1 MYCAG
6 IVTYAG
12 TMSEGDDDALIEQ
25 LRAFGV
31 SAEELEELVR
41 KTEADAN
48 VQSARRAEPVAP
60 PPPPPGA
67 FDSLVQP
74 PPREEP
80 PAPPPVSES
89 TEPGEGDAET
99 NRMRERALAEAKD
112 AAAASAIRLVS
123 EKLQAAE
130 DEVMAL
136 RVRAAD
142 EVAKLRSDTAR
153 SMVVR
158 LREAETEAMAL
169 KDAARE
175 EQRAFWRSTM
185 QEFSESQQQLAHVR
199 SQLSRLVTEI
209 TDAVAHVES
218 SAYSIVSLCQRRLDE
233 LQREAPPAR

>member
-1 MYCAG
+1 M
-6 IVTYAG
+6 T
-12 TMSEGDDDALIEQ
+12 EGDDALIEQ

-41 KTEADAN
+41 KTEEEAN
-48 VQSARRAEPVAP
+48 AHIARDSGAVP
-60 PPPPPGA
+60 PPPPPPSPPGA
-67 FDSLVQP
+67 F
-74 PPREEP
+74 EP
-80 PAPPPVSES
+80 LGVPSAPGPADTTATPSAFAS
-89 TEPGEGDAET
+89 GEGGDVET

-112 AAAASAIRLVS
+112 AAAQIRASAIRLVS

-158 LREAETEAMAL
+158 LREAEAEALAL

-175 EQRAFWRSTM
+175 EQRAFWRTTM
-185 QEFSESQQQLAHVR
+185 QEFSESQQQMAQVR
-199 SQLSRLVTEI
+199 SQLQKLLTEI
-209 TDAVAHVES
+209 SDAVAHVES
-218 SAYSIVSLCQRRLDE
+218 SAYSIVALCQRRLDE
-233 LQREAPPAR
+233 LQRDAHSR

>member
-1 MYCAG
+1 
-6 IVTYAG
+6 
-12 TMSEGDDDALIEQ
+12 MSEGDDDALIEQ

-41 KTEADAN
+41 KTEEDAN
-48 VQSARRAEPVAP
+48 ARFARGTEPVAPAPPPPQPGAFDPLVPPSAPRDEP
-60 PPPPPGA
+60 PPPPP
-67 FDSLVQP
+67 SPSVP
-74 PPREEP
+74 
-80 PAPPPVSES
+80 
-89 TEPGEGDAET
+89 TEPGDAET

-112 AAAASAIRLVS
+112 AAAQIRASAIRLVS

-158 LREAETEAMAL
+158 LREAETEALAL

-175 EQRAFWRSTM
+175 EQRAFWRTTM
-185 QEFSESQQQLAHVR
+185 QEFSESQQQMAQVR

-218 SAYSIVSLCQRRLDE
+218 SAYSIVALCQRRLDE
-233 LQREAPPAR
+233 LQREAPSMR